1 MNINLIKKNNKI
13 WSKVGVKNIKNM
25 LKIIVINYF
34 VCYTKNIINLFYEVK
49 NEFIGISV
57 WRSNQLFQHHR

>member
-13 WSKVGVKNIKNM
+13 WLKIVVKNIKNM

-34 VCYTKNIINLFYEVK
+34 VCYTKNRINLFYEVK

-57 WRSNQLFQHHR
+57 